1 MSDTVL
7 VTGGA
12 GYIGSH
18 MVLGLL
24 DRGEEVV
31 VLDNLSTGFDFCV
44 APHAHFVHGDVGD
57 TALVERLLKERKVT
71 AIAHFAASLLVA
83 ESVREPLLYYANNT
97 ARTRDLIEVALRAEV
112 PHFLF
117 SSTAAV
123 YGMAGEKPV
132 QENAPLN
139 PLSPYG
145 RSKLMS
151 EQMLSDVSQAHG
163 MAYAALRYFNVAGA
177 DPKGRSGESTFNST
191 HLVKIA
197 VETVLD
203 KRPGMQIFG
212 TDYPTPDGTAIRDYI
227 HVSDLIAAHMAA
239 LDHLR
244 ADKGNLTA
252 NVGYGR
258 GFSVRQVLDV
268 VQETTGLPLNVTEG
282 PRREGDPA
290 SIVADSA
297 YLRQVTGWTPHYDNL
312 PTIAEHAFE
321 WEKYLSKRNR

>member
-1 MSDTVL
+1 MSVL

-31 VLDNLSTGFDFCV
+31 VLDNLSTGFDFCI
-44 APHAHFVHGDVGD
+44 ASQAHFVQGDIGD
-57 TALVERLLKERKVT
+57 TALVARLLKEHKVT

-83 ESVREPLLYYANNT
+83 ESVREPLTYYANNT
-97 ARTRDLIEVALRAEV
+97 ARTRDLIEVALRADV

-123 YGMAGEKPV
+123 YGMAGDKPV

-151 EQMLSDVSQAHG
+151 EHMLADVSEAHG
-163 MAYAALRYFNVAGA
+163 LAYAALRYFNVAGA
-177 DPKGRSGESTFNST
+177 DPQGRSGESTFNST

-197 VETVLD
+197 METVLG

-227 HVSDLIAAHMAA
+227 HVTDLIAAHMAA
-239 LDHLR
+239 LDYLR
-244 ADKGNLTA
+244 AGKGNLTA

-268 VQETTGLPLNVTEG
+268 VEQATGLPLNVAEG
-282 PRREGDPA
+282 PRRAGDPA
-290 SIVADSA
+290 SIVADSG
-297 YLRQVTGWTPHYDNL
+297 YLRQATGWEPQYDDL
-312 PTIAEHAFE
+312 PAIAEHAFA
-321 WEKYLSKRNR
+321 WEQYLSRRNR